1 MRQIQNDSDVIN
13 DYKVNVKTLKAKN
26 EQSGEKMVVRQAAVE
41 QLKMEIEVV
50 EAQMPSGMSGED
62 EAKLNQLQL
71 QKNLKAKEVETLK
84 EECEHLVS

>member
-26 EQSGEKMVVRQAAVE
+26 EQSGEKMVVRQAVVE
-41 QLKMEIEVV
+41 QLKKEIEIV
-50 EAQMPSGMSGED
+50 EAQMPTGMTGED